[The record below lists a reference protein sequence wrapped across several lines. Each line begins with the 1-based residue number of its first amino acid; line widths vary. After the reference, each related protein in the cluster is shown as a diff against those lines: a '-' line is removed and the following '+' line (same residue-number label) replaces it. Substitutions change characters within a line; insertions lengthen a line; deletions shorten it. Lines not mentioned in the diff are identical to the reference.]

1 MCAPPRPRIGSAWVV
16 SMAGSD
22 SAGPDTTADSIGH
35 ERVEV
40 PLPRL
45 PVDVFYGEGEG
56 LGRLLA
62 RAGVLG

>member
-1 MCAPPRPRIGSAWVV
+1 MCAPPRAEDLQRLGGEHDRERLGR
-16 SMAGSD
+16 AGYQ
-22 SAGPDTTADSIGH
+22 GGQHRH